1 MELDS
6 LGQMRKF
13 SRKDAAEDVVLD
25 NVRAIL
31 IGIVIQSHAIPM
43 VEGSLWM
50 LNGESRNLQA
60 QWAPWQYWCLYLLRS
75 GGWSSLAFL
84 SGYDDTRAEHKGY
97 GLTYREA
104 LFMGLW
110 IIGGFNWTMWY
121 LPAFVYM
128 RVCFVAWAKV
138 GLEYT
143 HMLFASQ
150 LFITLPAFVD
160 LYIGWNP
167 PYPGMDT
174 VCTCFCPFERW
185 PWAQTMSYH
194 LYGYWNSG
202 MRNSYLGHGLIFVPC
217 YWIGMYSG
225 KYLFPFLCKLA
236 TEPSWFRRARV
247 AILMVLIYLF
257 MYSQEDALRDGYD
270 DQCSSF
276 WTQSG
281 SFVWQQLLSNVKYF
295 ALNLSMSLLYVIVI
309 AALCPVHLKYLAK
322 ISFSALLFSPFST
335 CLLDL
340 SGQALTLRA
349 ALPSAISPY
358 VEMVWITAIPFLFEF
373 SCGYAFALILP
384 VVFKRV
390 MKVWN
395 RFAESQ

>member
-1 MELDS
+1 
-6 LGQMRKF
+6 
-13 SRKDAAEDVVLD
+13 
-25 NVRAIL
+25 
-31 IGIVIQSHAIPM
+31 
-43 VEGSLWM
+43 
-50 LNGESRNLQA
+50 
-60 QWAPWQYWCLYLLRS
+60 
-75 GGWSSLAFL
+75 
-84 SGYDDTRAEHKGY
+84 
-97 GLTYREA
+97 
-104 LFMGLW
+104 
-110 IIGGFNWTMWY
+110 
-121 LPAFVYM
+121 
-128 RVCFVAWAKV
+128 
-138 GLEYT
+138 
-143 HMLFASQ
+143 
-150 LFITLPAFVD
+150 
-160 LYIGWNP
+160 
-167 PYPGMDT
+167 
-174 VCTCFCPFERW
+174 
-185 PWAQTMSYH
+185 
-194 LYGYWNSG
+194 
-202 MRNSYLGHGLIFVPC
+202 
-217 YWIGMYSG
+217 MYSG

-349 ALPSAISPY
+349 ALPSAISPG
-358 VEMVWITAIPFLFEF
+358 VEMVWITAVPFLFEF
-373 SCGYAFALILP
+373 SCGAAFALILP